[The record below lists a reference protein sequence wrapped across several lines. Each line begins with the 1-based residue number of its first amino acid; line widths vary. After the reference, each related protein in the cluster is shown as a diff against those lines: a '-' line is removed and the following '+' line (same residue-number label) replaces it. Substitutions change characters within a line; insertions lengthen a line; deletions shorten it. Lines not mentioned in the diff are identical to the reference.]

1 MFPNLSPGTIGIRT
15 GLAESVALA
24 ARHGWAGCDLPAVEA
39 AKLAAER
46 SAEDVAAI
54 FSQAG
59 VRPGGWGLPINWREP
74 YDQAALD
81 ALVLVEDTGRAC
93 GADQPSLLSG
103 ELRWYPIR
111 AKVLA
116 HAALVFADPA
126 EALTP

>member
-39 AKLAAER
+39 AQLAAER

-81 ALVLVEDTGRAC
+81 ALSRQAAVA
-93 GADQPSLLSG
+93 
-103 ELRWYPIR
+103 
-111 AKVLA
+111 AKLGCTRVY
-116 HAALVFADPA
+116 
-126 EALTP
+126 T